1 MYANKTFQDIV
12 MLFRQGGRYTAKE
25 LSEKFNHV
33 TLRTIQ
39 GYLKVL
45 RENSGLTRDEKE
57 TKRHYLP
64 DEFLNV
70 DIHERVQMS
79 TALMIALYKQAI
91 PELKDSVSSNFKELP
106 KELDAFLF
114 DISFETIDN
123 ENLFNQIV
131 ATIMDKIAISFDYIN
146 KQNISSSKN
155 VYPLKV
161 TNMLGYWYLLAY
173 DLEAQK
179 IKTFYI
185 KNIKNLSAHNDSYLS
200 QQQMKELYTQTA
212 SITSP
217 WFSSEEKSVLL
228 RVTDEAVTYLKR
240 KDDSIYRIIEDNG
253 SELLIEM
260 KYYNDTEVLTFI
272 KRWLPF
278 ITIVNNDTLK
288 KKLQEILT
296 TSLQNYN

>member
-1 MYANKTFQDIV
+1 MYENTFQDVV
-12 MLFRQGGRYTAKE
+12 MFLRQGGSYKTKE
-25 LSEKFNHV
+25 LSERFGV
-33 TLRTIQ
+33 SQRTIQ
-39 GYLKVL
+39 DYVKELMK
-45 RENSGLTRDEKE
+45 NSGLKKDGTS
-57 TKRHYLP
+57 YYFP
-64 DEFLNV
+64 DEFRNV
-70 DIHERVQMS
+70 DIQERVQMS

-91 PELKDSVSSNFKELP
+91 PELKESVTSNFRELP

-114 DISFETIDN
+114 DINFETIDN
-123 ENLFNQIV
+123 EYLFNQIV
-131 ATIMDKIAISFDYIN
+131 ATIMDKIAISFNYIN

-185 KNIKNLSAHNDSYLS
+185 KNITTLSTHDDSYLS
-200 QQQMKELYTQTA
+200 PQQMKELYTQTA

-228 RVTDEAVTYLKR
+228 RVTDEAITYLKR
-240 KDDSIYRIIEDNG
+240 KDDSIYRIIEDNA

-278 ITIVNNDTLK
+278 ITIVNSDILK

-296 TSLQNYN
+296 TSLQNYNQP